1 MDCMK
6 VIPLS
11 ERIPILSIGLGIS
24 QIEFI
29 RLLGLSNSSLSRLK
43 AGQLKSLSI
52 EGLKRVFSIDPNIV
66 MFLLGLGKFSK
77 PTTAYNSNDMIKLKI
92 QRMIGELASSEGV
105 SDENN

>member
-6 VIPLS
+6 VVPLS

-29 RLLGLSNSSLSRLK
+29 KLFGLSNSSLSRLK

-66 MFLLGLGKFSK
+66 MFLLGLGKYSSPK
-77 PTTAYNSNDMIKLKI
+77 TAYCSNEEIKMKI
-92 QRMIGELASSEGV
+92 HRVIGELTSSNGV
-105 SDENN
+105 EL